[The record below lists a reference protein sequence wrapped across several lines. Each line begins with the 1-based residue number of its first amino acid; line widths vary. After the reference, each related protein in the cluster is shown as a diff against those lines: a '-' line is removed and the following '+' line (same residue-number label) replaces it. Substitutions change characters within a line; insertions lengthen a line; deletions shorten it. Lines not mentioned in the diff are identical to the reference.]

1 MARVIEFT
9 VDAQRLEEDES
20 EEGSDGKGRL
30 TPTLKN
36 APICGVKPRS
46 RTVLV
51 VATASVASGQIGNG
65 KGARPGDESG
75 LAANREK
82 PLNGK
87 NPRRGCGMQ

>member
-1 MARVIEFT
+1 MARVTEFT

-36 APICGVKPRS
+36 ASICGVTPRS
-46 RTVLV
+46 RSGPV
-51 VATASVASGQIGNG
+51 VATASAASGQFSNG
-65 KGARPGDESG
+65 MGARLGDESG

-82 PLNGK
+82 PLNGT